1 MWKQLKFSN
10 NGSRSIKC
18 RHSSLVL
25 TAHNLCKDK
34 NQKNIKIKRL
44 VLSADTLQ
52 GGIFPAFFTFF
63 PNPDIFPFIIQ
74 FQTIVFQGF

>member
-1 MWKQLKFSN
+1 
-10 NGSRSIKC
+10 
-18 RHSSLVL
+18 LVL

-52 GGIFPAFFTFF
+52 GGIFPAFF